1 MKKKLGS
8 EKKSIGCRSKK
19 ILMENVTTR
28 SHRTF
33 ARDNLQK
40 IHPNYKKK
48 QSLRYCVSPYRSAVK
63 GIKMSHNN
71 KAQPSRHLPAQ
82 S

>member
-1 MKKKLGS
+1 MKKKLGN

-48 QSLRYCVSPYRSAVK
+48 TKSKVLRKPIQKCSK
-63 GIKMSHNN
+63 GNQN
-71 KAQPSRHLPAQ
+71 EP
-82 S
+82 